1 MTELTEAFISRV
13 FLTYRGTLLPAGAL
27 LSPFPPAGTLTFRWT
42 PVEEFAVAAYKA
54 VEMNLIRGTDEYWDA
69 YQKCQDD
76 PDLVVYVPLSRAEVQ
91 EVFGRVEKSLPFAL
105 TPSLPFPLMLMRKTH
120 DTCLCP

>member
-27 LSPFPPAGTLTFRWT
+27 LSPYPPAGTLMFRWT
-42 PVEEFAVAAYKA
+42 PVEEFAVAAHKA
-54 VEMNLIRGTDEYWDA
+54 VEMNLIRGTDEFWDA

-76 PDLVVYVPLSRAEVQ
+76 PELVVYVPLSRAEVQ
-91 EVFGRVEKSLPFAL
+91 EVFREGGEISAVCSDPISAV
-105 TPSLPFPLMLMRKTH
+105 PL
-120 DTCLCP
+120 DVDEEDA